1 MKQLNEKY
9 RSRKF
14 LLALL
19 FSLLLALLIFV
30 SLVQA
35 LLNQT
40 ENFNLTMRLIETIMP
55 FVTAVVGAYI
65 GFNYL
70 SSKKK

>member
-19 FSLLLALLIFV
+19 FSLLLSGLIGFSV
-30 SLVQA
+30 FHVVRKDQA
-35 LLNQT
+35 S
-40 ENFNLTMRLIETIMP
+40 FNLTMRLIETIMP